1 MANDDRLL
9 IRKQKMADL
18 SKIRLEMVHGW
29 VSLDDV
35 VLMRGS
41 KSKDIQV
48 R

>member
-1 MANDDRLL
+1 MANDDGLL
-9 IRKQKMADL
+9 SRKYKMADL

-35 VLMRGS
+35 VLMQGS
-41 KSKDIQV
+41 KSNDAQV